1 MRNTEEEMEHGG
13 TGDGGEVLDKEE
25 KHGVDGGHVETRTYS
40 IGL

>member
-25 KHGVDGGHVETRTYS
+25 KHGRRRT
-40 IGL
+40 

>member
-1 MRNTEEEMEHGG
+1 MVEHEME
-13 TGDGGEVLDKEE
+13 EKFLDKEE